1 MCKYTQNIL
10 YPDVINDVDVI
21 KNTRQLS
28 VRRGLVLGNGFS
40 LLLIS
45 IITAKNMW
53 DYFLDNST
61 SINEF
66 LLLVYSSWGIA
77 YVIFL

>member
-1 MCKYTQNIL
+1 L
-10 YPDVINDVDVI
+10 YPDVINDVNVI

-45 IITAKNMW
+45 IITVNNMW
-53 DYFLDNST
+53 EYFSTNSK
-61 SINEF
+61 SIDEF
-66 LLLVYSSWGIA
+66 LILIFSSWGIA